1 MMRHLF
7 HCFPLSV
14 LKFENHLDCFINVF
28 LYKALIM
35 LSITLK
41 NLYTLEILLVRTFL
55 HKTTGFFYKVKL
67 KAKKIYQQC
76 LFIIQDYYSTKNT

>member
-1 MMRHLF
+1 
-7 HCFPLSV
+7 
-14 LKFENHLDCFINVF
+14 
-28 LYKALIM
+28 M